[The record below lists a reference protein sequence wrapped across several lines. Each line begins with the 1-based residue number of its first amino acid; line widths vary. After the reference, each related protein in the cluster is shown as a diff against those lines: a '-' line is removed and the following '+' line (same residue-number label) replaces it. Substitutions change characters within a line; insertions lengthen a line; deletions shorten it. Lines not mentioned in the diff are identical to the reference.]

1 MGRMAV
7 ADDVAIISAGL
18 ALRKEGLPVTGWAL
32 KQRLGGGRSD
42 RLIRVWESSP
52 EARLDAAK
60 VAKGRIPTDVLKKAQ
75 DAVTDAAQAALAEID
90 LLVSGA
96 MAEQDRRHAN
106 QLSDATKWAEGIE
119 ETISAQMG
127 SWAERERIA
136 LDEAS
141 RAREEAKAIPG
152 LRQEV
157 ADLREMLKA
166 ARDAEVAARAEAM
179 ALATSRD
186 EMAARL
192 AAAEDRE
199 RAALER
205 AARAEGMAAAATK
218 KG

>member
-119 ETISAQMG
+119 ETSSAQMG